1 MEKVFSPADEEGH
14 SVSSSSPSTHRL
26 IPLHQRRFLLCACCG
41 PVFLTPSSNP
51 PPITLMHAASDVC
64 TQHTLLGNLLA
75 GTRELCTCFQH
86 VGHGLDI
93 TRQSEARRGD
103 RSWVSAVVHVHRSD
117 FYRCPDTDPGDSR
130 EALLLLTCSILS
142 NVV

>member
-41 PVFLTPSSNP
+41 PVFLTP
-51 PPITLMHAASDVC
+51 PITLMHAASDVC
-64 TQHTLLGNLLA
+64 TQHMLLGNLLA

-86 VGHGLDI
+86 VGHVLDI
-93 TRQSEARRGD
+93 TRQSEPRLGD

-117 FYRCPDTDPGDSR
+117 SYRCPDTDPAGSR
-130 EALLLLTCSILS
+130 ETLLFLT
-142 NVV
+142 